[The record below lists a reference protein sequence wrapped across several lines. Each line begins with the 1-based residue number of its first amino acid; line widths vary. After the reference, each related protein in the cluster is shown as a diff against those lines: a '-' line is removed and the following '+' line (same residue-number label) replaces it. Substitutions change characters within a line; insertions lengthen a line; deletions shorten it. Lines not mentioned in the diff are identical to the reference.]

1 MTEKYLPKKR
11 LKIKIQG
18 TVQGV
23 GFRPFVWRLA
33 NELGIKGW
41 VINGVRGVEIEAQA
55 EELVLLE
62 FLRRLSDDA
71 PAVSK
76 IDSKEHAFLDDSIE
90 YETFEIRESDDVGEK
105 TALVLPDLPTCSEC
119 QGEISD
125 PTNRRYRYP
134 FTNCTNCGPRYSIIE
149 ELPYDRPNTTMKV
162 FPMCPECER
171 EYNDPSD
178 RRFYA
183 QPNAC
188 PVCGPHLELL
198 NEKGKIL
205 FSYDYA
211 LRGAEG
217 MIRWEYIVAVKGIG
231 GFQLIADARSKRAIE
246 KLRERKGRP
255 GQKPFAVMYPDI
267 ALVKAHCEV
276 SEEEEKLLLS
286 AASPIVLLRR
296 KDCPSEIEKV
306 PHKEIAPDS
315 NVIGVMLPYSPLH
328 HLLMNDLGFPVIAT
342 SGNVSDEP
350 IETEVM
356 SALEKLNK
364 IADAFLVHNRG
375 IVRHVDDSIARVI
388 NGKPIILRRARGYAP
403 LPIEVKSLKSKV
415 KSMPTIVAFGPD
427 LKNTGAVYLDGKVFL
442 TQHIGD
448 METVASEKALLCSLK
463 DILAFRDKKPE
474 AVVCDLHPGY
484 ESTKMAEAFA
494 KEFDVPLHRVQHHKA
509 HILSAMAEN
518 DILGE
523 DALGVA
529 WDGTGY
535 GEDGTIWGGEFFR
548 ADKKGLVRFAHL
560 RTFGLIGGDA
570 AAREPKRSAV
580 AILYE
585 IFGDEIFASEK
596 FASVNALT
604 VTEKKLF
611 PSMLKNKLNV
621 FTTSSAGRLF
631 DAVASILDICHSS
644 DYEGHAAILLE
655 QAIEKNVAS
664 YYDMYVV
671 KDGDGYILDW
681 EQMIREILCEY
692 DLGVRPGI
700 ISAKFHNTL
709 ARVIVHCAELA
720 DEKTIVLSG
729 GCFQNKYLLERTL
742 KEFEKNPDISVF
754 TQSKVPSNDGGIA
767 LGQIAAV
774 LQQIN
779 KRPAD
784 AKAMAGEG
792 R

>member
-1 MTEKYLPKKR
+1 MTEKYLPRKR

-33 NELGIKGW
+33 HELGINGW
-41 VINGVRGVEIEAQA
+41 VINGVSGVEIEAQA

-76 IDSKEHAFLDDSIE
+76 INSKEHEFLDGLVSCDG
-90 YETFEIRESDDVGEK
+90 FEIRESDDAGEK
-105 TALVLPDLPTCSEC
+105 TALVLPDLATCPEC
-119 QGEISD
+119 QKEIFD
-125 PTNRRYRYP
+125 KTNRRFRYP

-149 ELPYDRPNTTMKV
+149 KVPYDRPNTTMKV
-162 FPMCPECER
+162 FPMCPECEK
-171 EYNDPSD
+171 EYRDPSN

-188 PVCGPHLELL
+188 PVCGPHLELR

-205 FSYDYA
+205 FSNDYA

-217 MIRWEYIVAVKGIG
+217 MIRYEYIVAIKGLG
-231 GFQLIADARSKRAIE
+231 GFQLIADATKKRAVE
-246 KLRERKGRP
+246 KLRKRKGRP
-255 GQKPFAVMYPDI
+255 GEKPFAVMYPDI
-267 ALVKAHCEV
+267 ELVKAHCEV
-276 SEEEEKLLLS
+276 SAEEEKLLLS
-286 AASPIVLLRR
+286 PESPIVLLRR
-296 KDCPSEIEKV
+296 KDRPSEIEKL
-306 PHKEIAPDS
+306 PCEEIAPDS
-315 NVIGVMLPYSPLH
+315 KIIGVMLPYTPLH
-328 HLLMNDLGFPVIAT
+328 HVLMNDLGFPIVAT
-342 SGNVSDEP
+342 SGNISDEP
-350 IETEVM
+350 IIIDNEEAM
-356 SALEKLNK
+356 EKLDR

-375 IVRHVDDSIARVI
+375 IVRHVDDSITRVV

-403 LPIEVKSLKSKV
+403 LPIKV
-415 KSMPTIVAFGPD
+415 KSQKSKIKSTPTIVAFGPD
-427 LKNTGAVYLDGKVFL
+427 LKNTGAVLIGDSVFM

-448 METVASEKALLCSLK
+448 METVASENALLRAIK
-463 DILAFRDKKPE
+463 DTLAFREKKPE
-474 AVVCDLHPGY
+474 AVVCDLHPSY
-484 ESTKMAEAFA
+484 ESAKMAEAFA
-494 KEFDVPLHRVQHHKA
+494 KEFHIPLHRVQHHKA
-509 HILSAMAEN
+509 HILSAMSEN

-523 DALGVA
+523 CALGVA

-548 ADKKGLVRFAHL
+548 VAKTGLSRFAHL

-580 AILYE
+580 AILHE
-585 IFGDEIFASEK
+585 IFGDEIFTSDK
-596 FASVNALT
+596 FASVKALT
-604 VTEKKLF
+604 EIERKLF
-611 PSMLKNKLNV
+611 PAMLKNKLNV

-631 DAVASILDICHSS
+631 DAVASILDICHAS

-655 QAIEKNVAS
+655 QTIEKGVAS
-664 YYDMYVV
+664 YYDLYCK
-671 KDGDGYILDW
+671 KDGDVFILDW
-681 EQMIREILCEY
+681 EPMIREIVYEF

-709 ARVIVHCAELA
+709 ARTIVYCAEMA
-720 DEKTIVLSG
+720 NEKKVVLSG
-729 GCFQNKYLLERTL
+729 GCFQNKYLMERAL
-742 KEFEKNPDISVF
+742 KEFEKNAEIRIY
-754 TQSKVPSNDGGIA
+754 TQKNVPQNDGGIA

-779 KRPAD
+779 KRPAA